1 MRKILGLAGAT
12 LLFAGSASAADLL
25 KAPAMPLGP
34 VASWTG
40 WYIGATA
47 GYGWTNQGIDNH
59 VTSAFCNVALTG
71 CRAIDHP
78 NAAEALVAAIPPH
91 LSTNPKGFIGGGEIG
106 YNQQV
111 GQFVWGVEA
120 DVSGASIKGSDVQ
133 AGVAP
138 FSVAPGV
145 NTNAVA
151 VGAAADQKLD
161 FFATLR
167 GRLGFLVMPTLLAY
181 GTGGFAFGHVSTT
194 TALAEIV
201 GGPCSCGPFPVVAAS
216 SSATLPGWTV
226 GGGLEWMIAP
236 QWSVKGEYLYYDLG
250 TLSTP
255 LSIVQTNGAGT
266 PFFGATVGSSAVV
279 KGNIVRA
286 GVNFHF

>member
-59 VTSAFCNVALTG
+59 VTSTFCTAGIVGCPAAGPAL
-71 CRAIDHP
+71 A
-78 NAAEALVAAIPPH
+78 AAIPPH

-106 YNQQV
+106 YNQQL

-120 DVSGASIKGSDVQ
+120 DFSGADIKGSDAQ
-133 AGVAP
+133 AGAAAIAGFP
-138 FSVAPGV
+138 
-145 NTNAVA
+145 NTVV
-151 VGAAADQKLD
+151 VGAAAEQKLD

-194 TALAEIV
+194 TALAEAV
-201 GGPCSCGPFPVVAAS
+201 TGVCSCGPFPVVAGS

-236 QWSVKGEYLYYDLG
+236 QWSIKGEYLYYDLG

-255 LSIVQTNGAGT
+255 LSIVQTNAAGT